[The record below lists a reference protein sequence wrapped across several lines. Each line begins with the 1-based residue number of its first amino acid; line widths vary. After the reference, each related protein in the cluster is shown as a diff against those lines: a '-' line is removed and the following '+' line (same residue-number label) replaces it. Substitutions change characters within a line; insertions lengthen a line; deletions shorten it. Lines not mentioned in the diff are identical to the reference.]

1 MQRMRMLRVTLS
13 LLCVVQCLGDMTNMN
28 IWLPT
33 NILNS
38 LPNISTPSQMTFFRG
53 SMQNISECLTM
64 KVNSTACTVICGK
77 FQTCQVAFWIPNN
90 TCYLCEYG
98 SVSLVSRIRTSKNYV
113 ALKRSSPNPFIR
125 EPLGTCPTPNLRL
138 KTCAKGWKFAL
149 RYNASYCLKII
160 YDELATGALQDFI
173 QAKAEQLCININSTL
188 SGLESEAERIYV
200 VVIEDQAVAIRNE
213 RSIDSRWGVWIDGKH
228 QSSCPTTATGCDL
241 TKNFSF
247 RDTTLHFKAGY
258 KWATGEPNGAGR
270 KFCCAYVYITP
281 NVQYHG
287 MVDDTMCYDL
297 TIYLK
302 KLALCGKLAT

>member
-77 FQTCQVAFWIPNN
+77 FQTCQ
-90 TCYLCEYG
+90 
-98 SVSLVSRIRTSKNYV
+98 
-113 ALKRSSPNPFIR
+113 RSSPNPFIR